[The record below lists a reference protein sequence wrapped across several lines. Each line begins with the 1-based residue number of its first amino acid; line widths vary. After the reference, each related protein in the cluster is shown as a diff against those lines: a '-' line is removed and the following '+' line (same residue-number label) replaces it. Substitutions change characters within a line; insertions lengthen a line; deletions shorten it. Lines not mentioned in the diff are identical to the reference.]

1 MAKKHTPTNPL
12 AEMMA
17 ETMAVSAIS
26 TLMGGNTSAL
36 APMVAQ
42 LSKMDEKEMANMVN
56 TLSPIVGV
64 LSQLSK

>member
-1 MAKKHTPTNPL
+1 MAKKTNSNPL

-17 ETMAVSAIS
+17 ETMAVGAIS
-26 TLMGGNTSAL
+26 TLMGGNTAAL